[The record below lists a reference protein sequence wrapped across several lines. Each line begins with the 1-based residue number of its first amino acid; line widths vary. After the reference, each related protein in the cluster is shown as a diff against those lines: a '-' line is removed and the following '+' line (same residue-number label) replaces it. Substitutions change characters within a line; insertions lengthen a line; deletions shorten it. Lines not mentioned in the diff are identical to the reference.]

1 MLFVD
6 FDLKPQIGFF
16 SQVKQLLWLL
26 NICLDFP
33 VLKIV
38 IDLLCHLLLIG
49 VVCRE
54 INFKKNPR
62 WEGDQRNLNEN
73 FFENIFL
80 KWNLYGVNW
89 RTIEKFRNLSRF

>member
-16 SQVKQLLWLL
+16 PQVKQLLWLL

-54 INFKKNPR
+54 INFKKKSKV
-62 WEGDQRNLNEN
+62 GGGSKK
-73 FFENIFL
+73 FEWKFLWKYIFKVESLRSKL
-80 KWNLYGVNW
+80 KNHREV
-89 RTIEKFRNLSRF
+89 